1 MVAANTQKLTA
12 VFIYSRKD
20 EYFKERF
27 GDYLKL
33 LQADDYLLGLS
44 FQDIESLSPYRFREK
59 VDNSDI
65 FVFASSPHLF
75 AHRNMKHPVF
85 RRLASYHQT
94 GRLWAAALI
103 CRPWKLEDTL
113 LRSIARL
120 PDNGQPM
127 DAPSWKT
134 EDEPYLLAY
143 NILRR
148 LCEERM
154 EKNALL
160 EQSWKLAQRSH
171 DVEGYHTF
179 LKSYPHSRYSEE
191 ARNLAD
197 NLSEAQL
204 WAEAK
209 EGKNLQ
215 HYFRYLLSPSQQKE
229 RLEEAALKI
238 AEIEEDEERFWL
250 DTKTQKGVEFF
261 FRYKAMFPNG
271 KHREEAE
278 KQIRKFLKKP
288 IPLAAGHVKASEH
301 HYLMHLAYKRLPEE
315 EYFSLSSYLL
325 YYTRLRGYLEKI
337 ATEVSWRRYQ

>member
-120 PDNGQPM
+120 PDNGK
-127 DAPSWKT
+127 A
-134 EDEPYLLAY
+134 
-143 NILRR
+143 NGR
-148 LCEERM
+148 
-154 EKNALL
+154 
-160 EQSWKLAQRSH
+160 
-171 DVEGYHTF
+171 TF
-179 LKSYPHSRYSEE
+179 LENGGRALSAGLQYP
-191 ARNLAD
+191 A
-197 NLSEAQL
+197 
-204 WAEAK
+204 
-209 EGKNLQ
+209 
-215 HYFRYLLSPSQQKE
+215 P
-229 RLEEAALKI
+229 AL
-238 AEIEEDEERFWL
+238 
-250 DTKTQKGVEFF
+250 
-261 FRYKAMFPNG
+261 
-271 KHREEAE
+271 
-278 KQIRKFLKKP
+278 
-288 IPLAAGHVKASEH
+288 
-301 HYLMHLAYKRLPEE
+301 
-315 EYFSLSSYLL
+315 
-325 YYTRLRGYLEKI
+325 
-337 ATEVSWRRYQ
+337 